1 MSRVVGGDH
10 QGKGTPVA
18 GDTQQNPDQATGGH
32 KVAAVRAK
40 SLDEARLKAAN
51 LLSVPPE
58 QLVLT
63 VTAQHSR
70 GLFGLG
76 GVELDVEARLSPTQ
90 IVATVS
96 RVPDAEASPTPSTAT
111 IACHRG
117 RISVTVR
124 RPVPGGHPATPSTVD
139 ALIEGWP
146 IGARD
151 SDAVAQA
158 IRAADGV
165 PHVFAAIAPA
175 VQPQPDDAIAV
186 HVSSDGMSAWLIPWA
201 DAELTESGLSTSL
214 EAASIDAGVDLDQ
227 LGSLVGSRLSVPTLI
242 ARGRPVGNGVDAVVD
257 FVVPWVT
264 DVIAP
269 VAGDDA
275 TVDYREMGSTGK
287 PFMVGEVVAQKTPV
301 TEATEGMTVRGV
313 AIPGTVAK
321 DIDLHK
327 FNGKGTQVTEDGLSI
342 VAVASGSGSWI
353 ADRVCVLPLTSI
365 SGDVDFSTGNVRV
378 EGDVSISGTITTDF
392 FVEATGNITVMG
404 AIEGATVNAGGSV
417 TINGG
422 FVGQERGIIT
432 AGGSVTARFM
442 EHATVHA
449 GGPVVVGFEIRQ
461 CTVISETTVTVG
473 VGRGPGRITGG
484 LVRGKHAVEAAEA
497 GAENGVSTKVQAGW
511 GKELDAE
518 VAEVHVPPR
527 VTVRQTVHAG
537 VDITVGG
544 AVDHVTS
551 NRAGGSWKDVD
562 GKISIIPL

>member
-1 MSRVVGGDH
+1 MAR
-10 QGKGTPVA
+10 
-18 GDTQQNPDQATGGH
+18 DTQQNPDQASVGQ
-32 KVAAVRAK
+32 KVAAVRAS
-40 SLDEARLKAAN
+40 SLDEARLKAAH

-76 GVELDVEARLSPTQ
+76 GVELDVEARWSPPHVDAPVA
-90 IVATVS
+90 IVA
-96 RVPDAEASPTPSTAT
+96 AGEARTTPSTAA
-111 IACHRG
+111 IACRRG

-124 RPVPGGHPATPSTVD
+124 RPVPGEHPATPSTVD
-139 ALIEGWP
+139 ALVQGWP

-151 SDAVAQA
+151 SDAIAQA
-158 IRAADGV
+158 IRAADGA
-165 PHVFAAIAPA
+165 PHVFAAIAPT
-175 VQPQPDDAIAV
+175 VQPQADDAIAV
-186 HVSSDGMSAWLIPWA
+186 HVSSDQMSAWLIPWA
-201 DAELTESGLSTSL
+201 DAELTEAGLSTSL
-214 EAASIDAGVDLDQ
+214 EAASVSAGVDLAQ
-227 LGSLVGSRLSVPTLI
+227 LASLVGSRLSAPTVI
-242 ARGRPVGNGVDAVVD
+242 ARGRPVVNGVDAVVD
-257 FVVPWVT
+257 FVVPRVSGNH
-264 DVIAP
+264 AP
-269 VAGDDA
+269 VASDDA

-287 PFMVGEVVAQKTPV
+287 PVKSGEVVAQKTPV
-301 TEATEGMTVRGV
+301 TEAVEGITVRGV
-313 AIPGTVAK
+313 AIQGTVAK

-327 FNGKGTQVTEDGLSI
+327 FNGKGTQVTEDGLAI

-353 ADRVCVLPLTSI
+353 ADRVCVLPLTTI
-365 SGDVDFSTGNVRV
+365 SGDVDFATGNVRV

-392 FVEATGNITVMG
+392 VVEATGNITVMG

-422 FVGQERGIIT
+422 FVGQERGSIT

-473 VGRGPGRITGG
+473 GGRGSGRINGG
-484 LVRGKHAVEAAEA
+484 LVRGKQSVEASEV
-497 GAENGVSTKVQAGW
+497 GAENGVTTKVQAGW
-511 GKELDAE
+511 GKELDADLSE
-518 VAEVHVPPR
+518 VRVPPR

-537 VDITVGG
+537 VHITVGG
-544 AVDHVTS
+544 AIDHVTS

>member
-1 MSRVVGGDH
+1 M
-10 QGKGTPVA
+10 A
-18 GDTQQNPDQATGGH
+18 GDTQQNPGQASVGQ

-40 SLDEARLKAAN
+40 SLDEARLKAAQ
-51 LLSVPPE
+51 LLAVPAE

-63 VTAQHSR
+63 VTAQHQR

-76 GVELDVEARLSPTQ
+76 GVELDVEARWTPPKVEAP
-90 IVATVS
+90 VAN
-96 RVPDAEASPTPSTAT
+96 VPVAEQKIAPSTAT
-111 IACHRG
+111 VSCRRG
-117 RISVTVR
+117 RVSVTVR
-124 RPVPGGHPATPSTVD
+124 RPVPGEHPATPATVD
-139 ALIEGWP
+139 ALIDGWP

-151 SDAVAQA
+151 SDVIAQA
-158 IRAADGV
+158 IRSADGV
-165 PHVFAAIAPA
+165 PHVFATFALT
-175 VQPQPDDAIAV
+175 VQPQPNDAIAV

-201 DAELTESGLSTSL
+201 DADLSEAGLATSL
-214 EAASIDAGVDLDQ
+214 ETASVSAGVDLDH
-227 LGSLVGSRLSVPTLI
+227 LAALDGTRLETPIVI
-242 ARGRPVGNGVDAVVD
+242 ARGRPVVNGGDAIVD
-257 FVVPWVT
+257 FVVPR
-264 DVIAP
+264 IAGVHSP

-287 PFMVGEVVAQKTPV
+287 PVKSGEVVAKKAP
-301 TEATEGMTVRGV
+301 ATESIEGITVRGV

-321 DIDLHK
+321 DVDLHK
-327 FNGKGTQVTEDGLSI
+327 FNGKGTQVTDDGLAI

-378 EGDVSISGTITTDF
+378 EGDVSISGTIMTDF
-392 FVEATGNITVMG
+392 VVEATGNITVMG

-422 FVGQERGIIT
+422 FVGQERGTIT

-461 CTVISETTVTVG
+461 CTVISETSVTVG
-473 VGRGPGRITGG
+473 GGRGPGRITGG
-484 LVRGKHAVEAAEA
+484 LVRGKQTVQASEV
-497 GAENGVSTKVQAGW
+497 GAENGVATKVQAGW
-511 GKELDAE
+511 GKELDAD
-518 VAEVHVPPR
+518 VPEVHVPPR
-527 VTVRQTVHAG
+527 VTIRQTVHAG

-551 NRAGGSWKDVD
+551 NRAGGSWKYVD
-562 GKISIIPL
+562 GKISIIPV